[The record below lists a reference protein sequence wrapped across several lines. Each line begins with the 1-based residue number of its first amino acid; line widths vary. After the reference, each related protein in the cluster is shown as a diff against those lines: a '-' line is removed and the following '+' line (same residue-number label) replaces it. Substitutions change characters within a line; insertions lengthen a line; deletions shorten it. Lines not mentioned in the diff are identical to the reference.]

1 MEPAVSAAYSAL
13 WSPNTGVVDYGVVTR
28 TLAEDV
34 IASGRGDVKLQFEV
48 QGFSHTKDGR
58 VEVVGV
64 EPGQAGPTKR
74 VTAKHVITCAGLQAD
89 RVAQLAGGAK
99 DPRVVAF
106 RGTYY
111 QCAPGKQ
118 DIVRTNGAGGRLC
131 SHRTPPSLC
140 MCCVCVCVRWVGW

>member
-89 RVAQLAGGAK
+89 RVAQLAGGA
-99 DPRVVAF
+99 VLLLL
-106 RGTYY
+106 
-111 QCAPGKQ
+111 
-118 DIVRTNGAGGRLC
+118 GAGSVDDLRADIA
-131 SHRTPPSLC
+131 
-140 MCCVCVCVRWVGW
+140 